1 MDTDIKKINITKNK
15 LLKFLRENPTC
26 LKAFVKFNT
35 KTKTKTKGGGI
46 GDRKRTRDDYSNSSN
61 RSPQQKKLR
70 AEYDDDYTIQLI
82 DKIFSFLHNRY
93 PSNIK
98 NLKKET
104 LKNTSQI
111 HTDYK
116 CGNNNNISNSLY
128 DEILRFVMKL
138 YNENFIKRSVSVF
151 KIEIDDYSQSIY
163 FHYTARNH
171 TTGNYEVEKRKN
183 IEDIFKDDTQY
194 INSMTDDVDYSR
206 RMNILNDNNGLQSWL
221 DEINDHKILRLKNE
235 FLYLNFYEKFLRKIT
250 IRGLKRYSN
259 LTVLLSNENFKVYFY
274 ISNYTINFYIAV
286 DILNFPNDII
296 ELSIPL
302 DYIDNYRTRED
313 RANNQKLPAIY
324 IKHFYENEL
333 NHDKTEIK
341 NLENILLNKQKRQQ
355 QSQPQLQTQ
364 PQSTRANKPRP
375 NNIHL
380 TLIECEN
387 GFHYTDPTISKHYY
401 FNNVKNIFDMYLVSK
416 YFDCRENHPF
426 NPDLSKF
433 LLYIAKKWIGT
444 INISELEINP
454 EELDNVHKKVPSDCI
469 SMKS

>member
-26 LKAFVKFNT
+26 LKDFVKFNTKT

-46 GDRKRTRDDYSNSSN
+46 GDKKRTRDDYSNSSN
-61 RSPQQKKLR
+61 RSPQQKKLK
-70 AEYDDDYTIQLI
+70 AEYDDDYTVQLI

-93 PSNIK
+93 SSNIK
-98 NLKKET
+98 DLKKET

-128 DEILRFVMKL
+128 DEILRFIMKL
-138 YNENFIKRSVSVF
+138 YNENFIKSSVSIF
-151 KIEIDDYSQSIY
+151 EIEIDDYSQSIY

-171 TTGNYEVEKRKN
+171 TTRNYEVKKREN
-183 IEDIFKDDTQY
+183 IEDIFKNVAQY
-194 INSMTDDVDYSR
+194 IETITDDVNYSK
-206 RMNILNDNNGLQSWL
+206 RMNTLNNKNGLQFWL
-221 DEINDHKILRLKNE
+221 DEINDHKILRLKSE
-235 FLYLNFYEKFLRKIT
+235 FLYLNFYEKFLKKIT
-250 IRGLKRYSN
+250 IRGLKKYSN

-302 DYIDNYRTRED
+302 DYISNYQTRQD
-313 RANNQKLPAIY
+313 RANNKKLPAIY
-324 IKHFYENEL
+324 IKHFYENQL

-341 NLENILLNKQKRQQ
+341 NLENILLNKQTS
-355 QSQPQLQTQ
+355 QSQSQS
-364 PQSTRANKPRP
+364 QSTRANKPKP

-387 GFHYTDPTISKHYY
+387 GFHYTDPTIPKHFY

-416 YFDCRENHPF
+416 YFDCRENHQF
-426 NPDLSKF
+426 NPELSKF

-444 INISELEINP
+444 INISKLEINP
-454 EELDNVHKKVPSDCI
+454 KELDNVHKKVPSDCR